1 MLDGCDKL
9 TGWPERVLTMQKNWI
24 GRSEGVEIDFKIDGF
39 DQALKCFTTRIDT
52 IYGATFI
59 ALAPEHPLVDKLT
72 SGMKGEKEA
81 AKLKGRYGIG
91 IDDLE
96 DLEQDLHA
104 QVWKKITGEI
114 GPDHP
119 NYRAAVRRTVDS
131 RIKDIIEYRTAV
143 RRKGGID
150 SISLYQPVKKKKTT
164 ESEEFPLFEILDLE
178 LFCEIF
184 GDSAPAWH
192 RHRHRKFDVES
203 ALNQLPSELR
213 RLADTIDTLNG
224 NMSAVARELRV
235 TRKKLRCDLGKLQ
248 QRLRELLED

>member
-1 MLDGCDKL
+1 MRLVEQSAASYRDCVRQRL
-9 TGWPERVLTMQKNWI
+9 LFP
-24 GRSEGVEIDFKIDGF
+24 GRGKELLKSRYQGIDE
-39 DQALKCFTTRIDT
+39 
-52 IYGATFI
+52 FI
-59 ALAPEHPLVDKLT
+59 VTVIK
-72 SGMKGEKEA
+72 KEVA
-81 AKLKGRYGIG
+81 NLKGRYGIG
-91 IDDLE
+91 GDDLE
-96 DLEQDLHA
+96 DLEQDLHS

-114 GPDHP
+114 EPGHP

-131 RIKDIIEYRTAV
+131 RIKDIIEYRTAA

-150 SISLYQPVKKKKTT
+150 SISFFQPVKKKKTT
-164 ESEEFPLFEILDLE
+164 ESEEFPFFEIHDLE
-178 LFCEIF
+178 LFCEVF

-203 ALNQLPSELR
+203 ALDQLPRDLR
-213 RLADTIDTLNG
+213 RLADTIDTFNG

>member
-1 MLDGCDKL
+1 MNPAFLRFFLRLVGQSAASYRDCVWQRL
-9 TGWPERVLTMQKNWI
+9 PFPGWGKELLKRCYK
-24 GRSEGVEIDFKIDGF
+24 GIDD
-39 DQALKCFTTRIDT
+39 
-52 IYGATFI
+52 FI
-59 ALAPEHPLVDKLT
+59 ITVI
-72 SGMKGEKEA
+72 EKEV

-114 GPDHP
+114 GPHHP
-119 NYRAAVRRTVDS
+119 NYRASVRKTIDS
-131 RIKDIIEYRTAV
+131 RIKDIIEYRTAE
-143 RRKGGID
+143 RRKDGIK
-150 SISLYQPVKKKKTT
+150 SISIDQPVKKKKTA
-164 ESEEFPLFEILDLE
+164 ESEELPLFEILDLE
-178 LFCEIF
+178 LFCEFF
-184 GDSAPAWH
+184 GDSVPAWY